1 MPQLT
6 KERFWYYRET
16 KMTIPN
22 LDTIKKE
29 EIWNLTQIKYLV
41 KTTSKPK
48 IKLSFFEHQNYT

>member
-1 MPQLT
+1 
-6 KERFWYYRET
+6 
-16 KMTIPN
+16 MTIPN